1 MKIHHRNNK
10 FLFALLS
17 FALSS
22 LLYAQDSTSEHRSD
36 TTFVFGTMSNP
47 LNIISKPNPMM
58 NAMGVDLLISTNGF
72 GLGLFYRHEFT
83 DDFAGY
89 LDFSVSESKDE
100 QEVEFYDPY
109 TGITFVPGKVNRFL
123 NLPLMMGVQKR
134 LFKDDILDNF
144 RPFVNAAVGP
154 TMIYVFP
161 YNEEYFSALGH
172 GHPTYTFGG
181 YLGAGAYFG
190 SERTTLFGLNLR
202 YYWIPYPSGLTSMEH
217 RSFAGTTTVT
227 KKEFGGF
234 YLTFSFG
241 SAW

>member
-1 MKIHHRNNK
+1 MNIQQQHITI
-10 FLFALLS
+10 FLLS
-17 FALSS
+17 VS
-22 LLYAQDSTSEHRSD
+22 LAFSPVLNAQDSSSGFRSD

-47 LNIISKPNPMM
+47 VGITSKPNMM
-58 NAMGVDLLISTNGF
+58 LNSMGIDLLMSTNGF
-72 GLGLFYRHEFT
+72 GLGLFYRYEYS

-89 LDFSVSESKDE
+89 IDFSISEAKDD
-100 QEVEFYDPY
+100 QEVEFIDPY

-123 NLPLMMGVQKR
+123 NLPLMVGVQKR

-144 RPFVNAAVGP
+144 RPFINAAVGP

-181 YLGAGAYFG
+181 YIGAGAYFG
-190 SERTTLFGLNLR
+190 SERAALFGLNLR
-202 YYWIPYPSGLTSMEH
+202 YYWIPYPSGLTSMEQ
-217 RSFAGTTTVT
+217 RSYSGTTTVT